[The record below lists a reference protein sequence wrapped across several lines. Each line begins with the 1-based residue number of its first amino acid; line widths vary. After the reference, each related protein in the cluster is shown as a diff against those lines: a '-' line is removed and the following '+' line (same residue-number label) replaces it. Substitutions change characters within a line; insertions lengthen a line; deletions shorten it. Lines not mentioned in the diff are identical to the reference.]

1 MGKCN
6 TPLNWDF
13 LFSGI
18 KKVVKIYL
26 EKKPIN
32 IFCNIDIYEV
42 VEGLS
47 SPCIICSSPFH
58 RSIRVKGKGV
68 YDCPRYKFQHTTF
81 YDSSYCQRMC
91 TSQIGHVKNGKKKKP
106 RNVHIYPQIH
116 RLFVCCFISH
126 SRIFTPR
133 RTLPYARHSWWGFF
147 SVPHLPWHGSF
158 VCNGHLRGPVT
169 LAPVAKRL
177 AVELS
182 LIGSTTEPPRRWEE
196 VEKTEMIIF
205 IVTSYM
211 RNKHWMI

>member
-1 MGKCN
+1 M
-6 TPLNWDF
+6 
-13 LFSGI
+13 
-18 KKVVKIYL
+18 VKIYL
-26 EKKPIN
+26 KKKPIN
-32 IFCNIDIYEV
+32 VFCNIDIYEV

-58 RSIRVKGKGV
+58 RSIRVRGKGHF
-68 YDCPRYKFQHTTF
+68 KEW
-81 YDSSYCQRMC
+81 
-91 TSQIGHVKNGKKKKP
+91 KKT
-106 RNVHIYPQIH
+106 RTVLHIYPQIH

-147 SVPHLPWHGSF
+147 SVPHLLWHGSL

-182 LIGSTTEPPRRWEE
+182 LLGSTTEPPRRWEE
-196 VEKTEMIIF
+196 VEKFHRHQLHEKHTLDDIAQKVIA
-205 IVTSYM
+205 VTM
-211 RNKHWMI
+211 